1 MARMCSTSRSG
12 LVLSFGLVFGLSF
25 ELSGAP
31 LAAAQHSGERA
42 ALLVDPSNSDALHI
56 ANHYAALRDLPAPN
70 VLFMDPDAASYAAL
84 AGSQLRG
91 FLGELTQR
99 GIAESADFVVLA
111 PSDSFYVTASGL
123 LEDSCSPVNRFALP
137 SAYGLYQYEGLAL
150 GPGTPPVHQLNTYS
164 RGTWLAEGF
173 RSELAWLSGQPS
185 TSATARKYYIPAALG
200 WTGVLGNTKAE
211 LLAMI
216 DRSVQ
221 SDGTFPAGTAYYMQT
236 TDPLRSGPRHG
247 TFPTAVVQMTNAG
260 GVAEHLMDVLPL
272 ARHDALG
279 VMTGWASPDIDGGT
293 FTLLPGAFCDH
304 LTSYAATYDVASQVK
319 MSRWIAKGA
328 SGTAGTVEEPCNYA
342 SKFPHARVHV
352 VYRRGMTLGEAWF
365 RAMANVPFQTLF
377 NGDPLTSPWA
387 LAPTLQVTGLGGGAV
402 SGVVQ
407 LSPSATPHPAG
418 GAAIAECE
426 LFVDGVRV
434 ARAPM
439 AAGLVLDTTVLA
451 DGWHDVRVR
460 ATDDSAGRNSA
471 VWQSAVLVA
480 NTGVSVTC
488 TPSVVTGE
496 LTTRFDLTLDAV
508 GGEVDEVVV
517 LQGARV
523 VASLQGGLASGSG
536 TVHVHGR
543 NVGAGPVRLVAEAR
557 FADGRRARSAEVLLD
572 VQDVEQVASGAAPVV
587 YGYRRALATDDTY
600 VLDLPASFDTALG
613 DAVVTLVDAP
623 AQSTVLGGAGPH
635 RVLEPA
641 AGARGIDLARF
652 EVVTSSGVSARAIV
666 QLAYAAG
673 QGATRLVCGAAPN
686 TFEPGA
692 RMGWSGTVSVA
703 ADDLVLAFA
712 GTPPSSFGLVFQGEG
727 VVRVPAGNGFMCVGA
742 NHARLGVVQAS
753 TSGAASFALEL
764 AAPPS
769 PAAAVLPG
777 DTRVFQLWYRDVG
790 GAAYNFSDALVV
802 TFEP

>member
-1 MARMCSTSRSG
+1 MPGMRLTQRSSFALSCCF
-12 LVLSFGLVFGLSF
+12 LV
-25 ELSGAP
+25 AP
-31 LAAAQHSGERA
+31 LAARQHSGERA
-42 ALLVDPSNSDALHI
+42 ALLVDPSNPDALHI

-70 VLFMDPDAASYAAL
+70 VLFMDPDAANYAAL
-84 AGSQLRG
+84 AGAQLRG
-91 FLGELTQR
+91 FLGELAQR

-111 PSDSFYVTASGL
+111 PSDSFFVAASGL
-123 LEDSCSPVNRFALP
+123 LEDSCSPVHRFALP
-137 SAYGLYQYEGLAL
+137 SAYGLYQYESLAL

-185 TSATARKYYIPAALG
+185 TSGTARKYYIPAALG

-211 LLAMI
+211 VLAMI

-247 TFPTAVVQMTNAG
+247 TFPTAVVQMASAG

-272 ARHDALG
+272 GRHDALG
-279 VMTGWASPDIDGGT
+279 VMTGWASPDIDGGS

-342 SKFPHARVHV
+342 TKFPHPRVHV
-352 VYRRGMTLGEAWF
+352 VYRRGMTLGESWF
-365 RAMANVPFQTLF
+365 RSMGNVPFQTLF
-377 NGDPLTSPWA
+377 TGDPLTCPWQ

-407 LSPSATPHPAG
+407 LTPSATPHPMG

-426 LFVDGVRV
+426 LFVDGVRI
-434 ARAPM
+434 ARAPLM
-439 AAGLVLDTTVLA
+439 AGFALDTLALA

-480 NTGVSVTC
+480 NTGASVTC
-488 TPSVVTGE
+488 TPSALTGD
-496 LTTRFDLTLDAV
+496 LTTRFDLALATA
-508 GGEVDEVVV
+508 GGDVDEIVV

-523 VASLQGGLASGSG
+523 VASLQGGLASGAG

-557 FADGRRARSAEVLLD
+557 FADGRRARGAEVLLD
-572 VQDVEQVASGAAPVV
+572 VQDAEQASSGAAPVV
-587 YGYRRALATDDTY
+587 YGYRRTLATDDAF

-613 DAVVTLVDAP
+613 AAVVTLVDAP
-623 AQSTVLGGAGPH
+623 AQATVLGGAGPH
-635 RVLEPA
+635 RVLEPI
-641 AGARGIDLARF
+641 AGARGVDLARF
-652 EVVTSSGVSARAIV
+652 EVTTPSGTSARATV
-666 QLAYAAG
+666 QVVYAAG
-673 QGATRLVCGAAPN
+673 QSEARLVCGAAPN
-686 TFEPGA
+686 AFEPGA
-692 RMGWSGTVSVA
+692 RIGWSGSTSVA

-712 GTPPSSFGLVFQGEG
+712 GAPPSSFGLVFQGQG
-727 VVRVPAGNGFMCVGA
+727 VTRVPVGNGFMCVGT

-753 TSGAASFALEL
+753 INGASSYALDL
-764 AAPPS
+764 AMPPS
-769 PAAAVLPG
+769 PAAMVVPG
-777 DTRVFQLWYRDVG
+777 DTRVFQLWYRDIG

-802 TFEP
+802 TFLP